1 MPIGSK
7 STKKSTYLWV
17 SVIVMVFGAVTI
29 PSLMKRLK
37 SGSVVDTG
45 RITMSQDAM
54 YPAKDSQL
62 SYLIGAEGPRRI
74 PEFEFIDQN
83 GMVLRSTDLIGK
95 VVVLDFFFTTCPTI
109 CPIMSQNMS
118 TLIDQFTDES
128 VVFVSITINP
138 FYDTPERLLAYKN
151 RYNAQTDQWYLL
163 TGDRDRIYQLAL
175 EGFYMIAA
183 EDAEAEGGFEHSGLF
198 ALIDSKG
205 YFRSSNDKFGNPLIY
220 YRGTITPEMK
230 VDSSGE
236 TEQIS
241 QLAYDITQLLKEDKA
256 L

>member
-1 MPIGSK
+1 MPTGSK

-17 SVIVMVFGAVTI
+17 SVIVLVFGVVTI

-45 RITMSQDAM
+45 RMTMSQDAM

-62 SYLIGAEGPRRI
+62 SYIMGVEGPRMI
-74 PEFEFIDQN
+74 PEFEFTDQN
-83 GMVLRSTDLIGK
+83 GLVLKSEDLKGR

-109 CPIMSQNMS
+109 CPIMSQNMA
-118 TLIDQFTDES
+118 TLIEQFENEP
-128 VVFVSITINP
+128 VAFVSITINP

-151 RYNAQTDQWYLL
+151 RYHPQTEQWYLL
-163 TGDRDRIYQLAL
+163 TGDREAIYDLAL
-175 EGFYMIAA
+175 KGFYMIAT

-198 ALIDSKG
+198 ALIDSNG
-205 YFRSSNDKFGNPLIY
+205 YFRSSNDEFGNPLIY
-220 YRGTITPEMK
+220 YRATITPEMK
-230 VDSSGE
+230 VDSNGE

-241 QLAYDITQLLKEDKA
+241 QLASDIAQLLKEDQT